1 MKLHLKHPIFNI
13 LSAYNDI
20 DEFYACGGYVRNQ
33 IIKGDGG
40 KDIDIFINCTP
51 QQLEDLILYLN
62 KYGHT
67 DYGQYGSPRF
77 HPSLD
82 DEHYVDLVPFYNF
95 VVSQTPVQTINDLLT
110 NFDFTANAIG
120 FNLKAGDLYDPVGGI
135 KDIQNKILR
144 AVRLDFPERTVS
156 EEINISAVSVFWFRL
171 LHYKNK
177 LGFTMDDDTE
187 KWIFENAYR
196 MEDLEMFKRYFFVP
210 QIDYDTFKRIT
221 GCLQQK
227 KSWQTN

>member
-1 MKLHLKHPIFNI
+1 MLYLKPKHPIFKI
-13 LSAYNDI
+13 LPAYTDI
-20 DEFYACGGYVRNQ
+20 EEFYVCGGYIRNQ
-33 IIKGDGG
+33 ILNGDGG

-51 QQLEDLILYLN
+51 RQLDDLIIYLN

-77 HPSLD
+77 YPKCD

-95 VVSQTPVQTINDLLT
+95 VVSQNPILNINDLLN
-110 NFDFTANAIG
+110 NFDFTANAIAMNIKTG
-120 FNLKAGDLYDPVGGI
+120 EMFDPVGGI
-135 KDIQNKILR
+135 EDIQNKILR
-144 AVRLDFPERTVS
+144 AVRLDFPERNVS
-156 EEINISAVSVFWFRL
+156 EEINLSAVSVFWFRL

-177 LGFTMDDDTE
+177 LGFRMDAATE

-196 MEDLEMFKRYFFVP
+196 VEDLELFEHYFFVP
-210 QIDYDTFKRIT
+210 QIDEDTFKRIV

-227 KSWQTN
+227 KG